1 MSGNAWMFIDLLA
14 PVLLLVVL
22 IALIATAK
30 ADPARALHRDSSPK
44 KPRRSTRRSRRA
56 D

>member
-1 MSGNAWMFIDLLA
+1 MFIDLLA

-30 ADPARALHRDSSPK
+30 ADPARALHRDAQPEEE
-44 KPRRSTRRSRRA
+44 RRPARRRRRNRRPGT